1 MFLCIRVQRCPN
13 KKFHTRFLIYFLS
26 RREIQQSP
34 QASCTSTSPEETR
47 MSNVAIGLQ
56 AVSTEANFQRE
67 KVELANS
74 QLFNE
79 IQVLGDL

>member
-1 MFLCIRVQRCPN
+1 
-13 KKFHTRFLIYFLS
+13 
-26 RREIQQSP
+26 
-34 QASCTSTSPEETR
+34 